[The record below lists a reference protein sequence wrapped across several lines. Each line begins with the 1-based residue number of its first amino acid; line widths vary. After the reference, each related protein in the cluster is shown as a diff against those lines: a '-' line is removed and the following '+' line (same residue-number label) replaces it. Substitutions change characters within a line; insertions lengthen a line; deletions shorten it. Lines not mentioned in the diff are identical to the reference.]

1 MEGFCI
7 LKPQIGSFT
16 FSKLGCFLPF
26 FLKQGECCIEGAVLP
41 QASMNFIIR
50 VMQGGV
56 NQSVCGGE
64 LIPALFSAGLGSEFW
79 VLQFGVGQGAV
90 RCLTDGSG
98 HRSVR

>member
-16 FSKLGCFLPF
+16 FTKLGYFLPF
-26 FLKQGECCIEGAVLP
+26 FLSQGERCIEGAVL
-41 QASMNFIIR
+41 ARERMNFVIR
-50 VMQGGV
+50 VTQGGV
-56 NQSVCGGE
+56 NHSVCGGG
-64 LIPALFSAGLGSEFW
+64 LSPALFSAGLGSEFQ

-90 RCLTDGSG
+90 RSLRDGCR